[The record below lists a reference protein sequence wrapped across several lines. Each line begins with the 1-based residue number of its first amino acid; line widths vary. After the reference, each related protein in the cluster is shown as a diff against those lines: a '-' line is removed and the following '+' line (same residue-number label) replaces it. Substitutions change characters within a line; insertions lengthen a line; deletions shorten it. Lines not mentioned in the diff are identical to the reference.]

1 MKIQVKDL
9 KEGDEIIISNWSD
22 LRYLKVL
29 KAPKLTGV
37 LHYYTK
43 APLYGAVKCS
53 VHSEP
58 KVGFSGNTYDAKVFS
73 DKELNTIIYKDL
85 QGRDIWLV
93 KRNNEFI
100 FD

>member
-1 MKIQVKDL
+1 MKIEVKDL
-9 KEGDEIIISNWSD
+9 QEGDEIIISNWSG

-37 LHYYTK
+37 LHYHTK
-43 APLYGAVKCS
+43 APLYGAVKCL
-53 VHSEP
+53 VHSES
-58 KVGFSGNTYDAKVFS
+58 KTSYMGNTYDAKVFS
-73 DKELNTIIYKDL
+73 NQDLNTIIYKDL
-85 QGRDIWLV
+85 YGRDIWLV